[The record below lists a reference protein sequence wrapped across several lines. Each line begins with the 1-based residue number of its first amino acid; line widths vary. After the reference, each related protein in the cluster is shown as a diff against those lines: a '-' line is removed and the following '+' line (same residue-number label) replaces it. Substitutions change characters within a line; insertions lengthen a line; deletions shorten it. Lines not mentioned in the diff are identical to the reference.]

1 LLVLDTIMNRLP
13 RIADLEAA
21 SAGWGFFLCARKEVR
36 TGRSGEFLAIVLQ
49 DTSGEIRAKVFQDVE
64 ALKQEFDAGEF
75 VQISVTGNAFNS
87 QLELIVDKIRRVIPD
102 RDAVDGFREEECV
115 PCSPRPLD
123 EMWQELERRLAEVQD
138 PHVRALLTRV
148 VSANTER
155 LRIWPAARQV
165 HHAYRSGLLEHVLK
179 IIEIVTFLA
188 DAYGARRDLVVA
200 GAVLHDIGKLRE
212 LEYDITTD
220 YSVEG
225 NLIGH
230 IAIGSAMLRDTIR
243 ELPDFPP
250 RLALELEHLVLSHH
264 GAREMGSPVEPM
276 TIEALLLSTAD
287 DLDAKMQQVRKHIDN
302 DSSDGPFTSYHK
314 RLERSFLK
322 PSSS

>member
-1 LLVLDTIMNRLP
+1 MNRLP
-13 RIADLEAA
+13 RIADLEAT
-21 SAGWGFFLCARKEVR
+21 SAGWGFFLCSRKDVR
-36 TGRSGEFLAIVLQ
+36 TGRSGDFLAIELQ

-75 VQISVTGNAFNS
+75 VKISAKGNAFNS
-87 QLELIVDKIRRVIPD
+87 QLELIVDKIRRVMPA
-102 RDAVDGFREEECV
+102 RDAADGFREEECI
-115 PCSPRPLD
+115 PCSPRPID
-123 EMWQELERRLAEVQD
+123 EMWQELQQRMAEVQD
-138 PHVRALLTRV
+138 PHVRDVLTRI
-148 VSANTER
+148 VSANSDR
-155 LRIWPAARQV
+155 LRVWPAARQV

-188 DAYGARRDLVVA
+188 EAYGAKRDLVIA

-225 NLIGH
+225 YLIGH
-230 IAIGSAMLRDTIR
+230 IAIGSAMLRDAIR
-243 ELPDFPP
+243 DIPGFPA

-264 GAREMGSPVEPM
+264 GARAMGSPVEPM
-276 TIEALLLSTAD
+276 TLEALLLSTAD
-287 DLDAKMQQVRKHIDN
+287 DLDAKMQQVRRHIAN
-302 DSSDGPFTSYHK
+302 DSSDAPFTSYHK